1 MPAHRHESSF
11 TPVSAVISFVKFAFE
26 THRVFRLILILKKL
40 QNGLFAVKKPELE
53 KEVVLVLPL
62 RKLTLLYCRSMSA
75 VNHIMKE
82 F

>member
-11 TPVSAVISFVKFAFE
+11 MPFSVVINFVKFAFK

-62 RKLTLLYCRSMSA
+62 QKLTQKAAA
-75 VNHIMKE
+75 VNFILR
-82 F
+82 

>member
-11 TPVSAVISFVKFAFE
+11 TPVSVVISFVKFAFE

-62 RKLTLLYCRSMSA
+62 QKLTQKAAA
-75 VNHIMKE
+75 VNFILR
-82 F
+82 